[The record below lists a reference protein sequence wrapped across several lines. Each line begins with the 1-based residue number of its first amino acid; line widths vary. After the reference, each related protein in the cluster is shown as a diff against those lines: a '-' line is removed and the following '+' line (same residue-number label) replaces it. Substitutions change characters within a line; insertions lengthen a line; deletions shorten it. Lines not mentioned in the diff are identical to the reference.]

1 MNTELLLRLALR
13 KHAERQFW
21 VLSRPQK
28 WFENLLVS
36 RNLDLLWKANFR
48 INRETFMKIV
58 EIVRPYMTSI
68 DNNFRRG
75 ALVETKVA
83 AAL

>member
-21 VLSRPQK
+21 MLPRPQK

-58 EIVRPYMTSI
+58 EIVRPYITSI
-68 DNNFRRG
+68 DNN
-75 ALVETKVA
+75 
-83 AAL
+83 